1 MTDTSATPTTT
12 LKPLASA
19 FDGTDR
25 ESWRTLVEK
34 ALKGADFEKRMVATT
49 ADGIR
54 IQPIYARDKNQAADV
69 APGQAPFTRGTTP
82 DVDGLGWQIHQLVS
96 DADPQSA
103 NRVILDELEAGS
115 NGIILQVACPG
126 QPGVNL
132 TSSGDVVTALT
143 GAYLDYA
150 PIQFKAGLNDVA
162 TAKLLL
168 AALPGLGTDAR
179 GVCAHLNIDPVGN
192 WARVGRL
199 EDELDAALKTAIAV
213 AKDARTTAPQLRTI
227 HVDATLP
234 HEAGASEG
242 QELAYAASCLVTYLK
257 AFENAGV
264 SATDA
269 FAQLAFTFAAD
280 DDIFT
285 SLAKLRAARRIICR
299 IGEASGID
307 KETLATL
314 HITARTS
321 ERMLAKR
328 DPWTNILRTT
338 VACAAAA
345 FAGTQAITVHPFT
358 WTLGQPDIFARRIA
372 RNTQIVCQE
381 ESSLGRVLDPA
392 GGSWYVEHLTDEL
405 AELAWT
411 KFQDIERQ
419 GGLVASLK
427 TGALQNEIADVRS
440 QRDND
445 IAKRKQALTGVSEF
459 PILGADGVTA
469 DPWPTSDSGCD
480 TTDITPLTPYRFAE
494 PFEALRDEADRLTK
508 NTGRAPQIFLANIGS
523 IADHNARSTW
533 VKNLLAAGG
542 IEAVSNDGFENS
554 DAAVAAFNSSGAKSA
569 CICSSDALYADH
581 AEPTAK
587 ALKAAGAD
595 HVLMAG
601 RPNDA
606 EPRYKAAGVD
616 QFLFAG
622 LDVIATLQDL
632 LKKTGSA

>member
-1 MTDTSATPTTT
+1 MTDTSATPTPT

-25 ESWRTLVEK
+25 ESWRALVEK

-54 IQPIYARDKNQAADV
+54 VEPIYARDKNQAADA
-69 APGQAPFTRGTTP
+69 APGEAPFTRGTKDT
-82 DVDGLGWQIHQLVS
+82 VDGLGWHIHQLVT
-96 DADPQSA
+96 DADPQTA
-103 NRVILDELEAGS
+103 NRVILEELEAGS
-115 NGIILQVACPG
+115 NGVVLQVASPG
-126 QPGVNL
+126 MPGVKL
-132 TSSGDVVTALT
+132 TSSADVVTALT

-150 PIQFKAGLNDVA
+150 PIQMKAGLNDVA

-168 AALPGLGTDAR
+168 TALPGLGTDPKS
-179 GVCAHLNIDPVGN
+179 VCAHLNMDPVGN
-192 WARVGRL
+192 WARHGHL
-199 EDELDAALKTAIAV
+199 GDGLDAAVATAV
-213 AKDARTTAPQLRTI
+213 AVANDARATAPKLRTL
-227 HVDATLP
+227 HVDATIP

-257 AFENAGV
+257 AFEDAGV
-264 SATDA
+264 TPADA
-269 FAQLAFTFAAD
+269 FAQIAFTFATD

-285 SLAKLRAARRIICR
+285 SLAKLRACRRIICR

-345 FAGTQAITVHPFT
+345 FAGTEAITVHPFT

-381 ESSLGRVLDPA
+381 ESSLGRVVDPA
-392 GGSWYVEHLTDEL
+392 GGSWYVEKLSDDL
-405 AELAWT
+405 AEVGWT

-419 GGLVASLK
+419 GGLVASLQAG
-427 TGALQNEIADVRS
+427 TLQSDIAEVRAR
-440 QRDND
+440 RDRD
-445 IAKRKQALTGVSEF
+445 IAKRKKALTGVSEF
-459 PILGADGVTA
+459 PILGADGVKFE
-469 DPWPTSDSGCD
+469 PWPATQSVSGSS
-480 TTDITPLTPYRFAE
+480 DITPLLPHRFAE
-494 PFEALRDEADRLTK
+494 AFEALRDEADRLTDS
-508 NTGRAPQIFLANIGS
+508 NGQPPQVFLANIGP
-523 IADHNARSTW
+523 IADHNMRSTW
-533 VKNLLAAGG
+533 IKNLLAAGG
-542 IEAVSNDGFENS
+542 IDVVSNDGFENAE
-554 DAAVAAFNSSGAKSA
+554 AAVAAFKSSGAKSA
-569 CICSSDALYADH
+569 CICSSDALYNDH

-587 ALKAAGAD
+587 ALKAAGANL
-595 HVLMAG
+595 VLMAG
-601 RPNDA
+601 KPGDGEA
-606 EPRYKAAGVD
+606 DYKAAGVD

-622 LDVIATLQDL
+622 LAVITTLGDL